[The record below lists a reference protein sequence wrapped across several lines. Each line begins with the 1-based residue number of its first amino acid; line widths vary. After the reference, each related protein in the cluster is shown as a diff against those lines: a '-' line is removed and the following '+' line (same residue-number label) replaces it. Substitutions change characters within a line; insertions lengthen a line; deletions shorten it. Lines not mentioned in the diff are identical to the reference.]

1 MQLRV
6 RVPRL
11 KIVHSTVPKRRYQRA
26 RYTSIIEGI
35 NFHIADQLS
44 KKATTA
50 VKTFKI
56 NNIPES
62 FRQHLANEFGI
73 TKRFVKCSRF
83 MDEFPIARSNQLDQN
98 TRVHINEST
107 FSMKFANTRSR
118 TTIGITGSHKYYSA
132 TAICI
137 RFTIMREHQFN
148 QRASDI
154 IAEFINRA

>member
-6 RVPRL
+6 RVSRL

-26 RYTSIIEGI
+26 RDTSIIEGI

-44 KKATTA
+44 KKAATA

-56 NNIPES
+56 NKIPES
-62 FRQHLANEFGI
+62 VRQHLSNEFGI

-83 MDEFPIARSNQLDQN
+83 IDEFPIARSNQLDQN

-118 TTIGITGSHKYYSA
+118 TTIGINGSHKYYSA

-137 RFTIMREHQFN
+137 RFTIMSEHQLTKLR
-148 QRASDI
+148 QTSSPSS
-154 IAEFINRA
+154 